1 MTIIRNERMKNIK
14 MLRKKVRDRIKHEKM
29 LREHDME
36 RKTKLPRER
45 AYYNRIRKAAL
56 KDIKE
61 LTFLIENLPEKQ
73 LEQIFTVKRHKN
85 KEQPTPLAAFL
96 RALFSLESEDP
107 ERRRKRVKYLWSW
120 VLGQHSGVTYT
131 INLVGSDVWRIVT
144 SQAPRAIEAIYYATQ
159 FME

>member
-1 MTIIRNERMKNIK
+1 MVVIRNERMRNIE
-14 MLRKKVRDRIKHEKM
+14 MLRKKVRDRIRHEKT

-85 KEQPTPLAAFL
+85 KEQPAPLDFFL
-96 RALFSLESEDP
+96 RALFSLKSEDP
-107 ERRRKRVKYLWSW
+107 ERRRKRVRYLWSW
-120 VLGQHSGVTYT
+120 LLTQFSSYTYAA
-131 INLVGSDVWRIVT
+131 NLVGKDVVQLFVGQIPQT
-144 SQAPRAIEAIYYATQ
+144 FQAIYYATR
-159 FME
+159 FIE